1 MEKKPNYELHQSV
14 QQTQFTLCIKTQN
27 IIKFMLGNGK
37 TPQNTCNALL
47 RDTAMYR
54 DSQKKQCG
62 SKHRFNGKTIS
73 SLPECVENLLCTL
86 MRK

>member
-1 MEKKPNYELHQSV
+1 
-14 QQTQFTLCIKTQN
+14 
-27 IIKFMLGNGK
+27 MLGNGK